1 MDKQYH
7 VAIVED
13 DLDDQYLLKSAT
25 TNLDYDI
32 HFEMFRSGKDFV
44 EELNNRLREGMGA
57 PDIIF
62 LDLNL
67 PGWDGKKTLMSLRAI
82 QEINTTP
89 IIIYTTSRSEKDMED
104 VYELGATSYI
114 VKAMSFEKIERN
126 MKLICDYWLDLVGVQ
141 GRTR

>member
-1 MDKQYH
+1 MKKAYQI
-7 VAIVED
+7 AIVED
-13 DLDDQYLLKSAT
+13 DLDDQYLMKSAT
-25 TNLDYDI
+25 ANLDYDI
-32 HFEMFRSGKDFV
+32 EFEMFTSGKDFV
-44 EELNNRLREGMGA
+44 SEVNERLNSGGDV

-67 PGWDGKKTLMSLRAI
+67 PDWDGKKTLKRLRAI
-82 QEINTTP
+82 QAMLATP
-89 IIIYTTSRSEKDMED
+89 IIIYTTSRSEKDMDD

>member
-1 MDKQYH
+1 MKKAYQI
-7 VAIVED
+7 AIVED
-13 DLDDQYLLKSAT
+13 DLDDQYLMKSAT
-25 TNLDYDI
+25 ANLDYDI
-32 HFEMFRSGKDFV
+32 EFEMFTSGKDFV
-44 EELNNRLREGMGA
+44 SEVNERLNSGGDV

-67 PGWDGKKTLMSLRAI
+67 PDWDGKKTLKRLRAI
-82 QEINTTP
+82 QAMLATP
-89 IIIYTTSRSEKDMED
+89 IIIYTTSRSEQDMDD

>member
-1 MDKQYH
+1 MSKQYQI
-7 VAIVED
+7 AIVED

-25 TNLDYDI
+25 TSLEYDI
-32 HFEMFRSGKDFV
+32 NFEMFTSGEGFV
-44 EELNNRLREGMGA
+44 DEVNDRLLRGKGVH
-57 PDIIF
+57 DIIF

-67 PGWDGKKTLMSLRAI
+67 PGWDGKKTLKRLRRI

-89 IIIYTTSRSEKDMED
+89 IIIYTTSRSEKDMND
-104 VYELGATSYI
+104 VYELGATSYV
-114 VKAMSFEKIERN
+114 VKAMNFEKIERN